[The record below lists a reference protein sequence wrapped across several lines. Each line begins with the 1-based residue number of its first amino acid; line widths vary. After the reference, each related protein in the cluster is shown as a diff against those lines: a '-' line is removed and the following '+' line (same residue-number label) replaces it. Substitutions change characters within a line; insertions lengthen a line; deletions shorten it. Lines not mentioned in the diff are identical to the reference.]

1 MITRIKLSSCIIVHD
16 KNHPNACPWSCYLTS
31 CKLRYWKSYSL
42 DAFLPLTKVVWTWV
56 MVCLQIGKHYPGNE
70 KPFLTTGTS
79 TTKREKSQER
89 LKTIYLKNTPV
100 FTLCLETVDWEP
112 RRARANVIICLK
124 CYSFLFTFNLK
135 PPQLASIIS
144 TLLCSCWGHV
154 GHHGYKTQISIGSD
168 CDFTHVMV
176 HEIGHSVG
184 FWHEQSRPD
193 RDSYIQVIWANVL
206 DGENIQRLISA
217 NDRSFDSSK

>member
-1 MITRIKLSSCIIVHD
+1 MLFDILQV
-16 KNHPNACPWSCYLTS
+16 AL
-31 CKLRYWKSYSL
+31 L
-42 DAFLPLTKVVWTWV
+42 KVVFFGRFPASDKGGMNLSNGLPSNWKNTILE
-56 MVCLQIGKHYPGNE
+56 MKNLSLLQG
-70 KPFLTTGTS
+70 
-79 TTKREKSQER
+79 QAR
-89 LKTIYLKNTPV
+89 LKEKKVKKDWKLCIQKYSS

-124 CYSFLFTFNLK
+124 CYSVLFTFNLK

>member
-1 MITRIKLSSCIIVHD
+1 MLFDILQFALLGVVFSGRFPASDKGGMNLSDGLPS
-16 KNHPNACPWSCYLTS
+16 N
-31 CKLRYWKSYSL
+31 WKTLSWKWK
-42 DAFLPLTKVVWTWV
+42 T
-56 MVCLQIGKHYPGNE
+56 
-70 KPFLTTGTS
+70 FLTTGTS

-89 LKTIYLKNTPV
+89 LKTIYSKNTPV

-124 CYSFLFTFNLK
+124 CYSVLFTFNLK

>member
-31 CKLRYWKSYSL
+31 SKLRYWKSYSL

-154 GHHGYKTQISIGSD
+154 GHHGYKTQISIGISLTWWCTRSD
-168 CDFTHVMV
+168 IQLGSGTSRADRTETVIFRLYGRTSWMV
-176 HEIGHSVG
+176 RIFNG
-184 FWHEQSRPD
+184 W
-193 RDSYIQVIWANVL
+193 
-206 DGENIQRLISA
+206 
-217 NDRSFDSSK
+217 